1 MQLSRR
7 AAGPPRAAATV
18 LAELV
23 RPADAALN
31 LRAKSVRQR
40 APMLNPRIGSKLR
53 VMVPSLKL
61 LLFVGQSVAVGL
73 AFAFVVVVFK
83 PNLMRGDI
91 TAPARE
97 PSSYATAVSAS
108 APAVVNIYTT
118 GIPGQRS
125 GFGGQ
130 TTSAAAGQ
138 GLGSGVVISSE
149 GYVVTNW
156 HVIRDAD
163 AIAVQLADGRV
174 AAPEFVGADPDTELA
189 LLRIDLPDLPVIA
202 LGRSDTLEVGDVV
215 LAIGNSFGLNQ
226 TVTQGIISATG
237 RGLGVTTFESFI
249 QTDAA
254 INVGNSGGA
263 LVNARGELVGIN
275 TAVLGAPLRDQVIPA
290 GISFAIPVNLVR
302 GVMTEIIDHGRVIR
316 GWLGVRTRYVPTLDA
331 DAYGL
336 DGPGMEL
343 LSVGGPAQAAGLI
356 PGDIITHIND
366 ERMLNRQQMMNLIA
380 AERPGSTIR
389 IHGFR
394 RGVGLFQTEAILS
407 ERPISSQLGG

>member
-1 MQLSRR
+1 MKPLIFVAQSI
-7 AAGPPRAAATV
+7 AAGLAIAFIVVAINPSLIRRGASTAGDSPSGYAAA
-18 LAELV
+18 
-23 RPADAALN
+23 
-31 LRAKSVRQR
+31 
-40 APMLNPRIGSKLR
+40 
-53 VMVPSLKL
+53 
-61 LLFVGQSVAVGL
+61 VA
-73 AFAFVVVVFK
+73 
-83 PNLMRGDI
+83 
-91 TAPARE
+91 
-97 PSSYATAVSAS
+97 AS

-130 TTSAAAGQ
+130 VTSPAAGQ
-138 GLGSGVVISSE
+138 GLGSGVVISPE

-163 AIAVQLADGRV
+163 AIAVQLADGRN
-174 AAPEFVGADPDTELA
+174 ANPEFVGADPDTELA
-189 LLRIDLPDLPVIA
+189 LLKIDLPDLPVIA
-202 LGRSDTLEVGDVV
+202 LGRSDTLEVGEIV

-226 TVTQGIISATG
+226 TVTQGIVSATG

-316 GWLGVRTRYVPTLDA
+316 GWLGVRTRYVPALDA
-331 DAYGL
+331 GAFGI

-343 LSVGGPAQAAGLI
+343 LSVGGPAVTAGLVA
-356 PGDIITHIND
+356 GDIITHIND
-366 ERMLNRQQMMNLIA
+366 ERMLSRQQMMNLIA
-380 AERPGSTIR
+380 GERPGSTILIR
-389 IHGFR
+389 GVR
-394 RGVGLFQTEAILS
+394 RGVGLFQAEAVLA